1 MAITPTSSH
10 PVSDAAPPQLGT
22 SQPLP
27 SGNDDGTLRINPGVF
42 EQITRATVDVLLELT
57 TGRHRRPVGEASA
70 RPGQQVDI

>member
-1 MAITPTSSH
+1 MAITPTSNH

-27 SGNDDGTLRINPGVF
+27 SGNDDGTLRINPGVY

-57 TGRHRRPVGEASA
+57 HRPATAVRSVKHPL
-70 RPGQQVDI
+70 GQVSR